1 MVWLLAVASAAIVSG
16 AGADTRLL
24 EAVKAGN
31 RQTVRTLLN
40 QHADANVREVDG
52 TTALHWAARNDD
64 AETAIALIRAGA
76 TANVANRYGVTPLFL
91 AATNG
96 NAALVETLLK
106 SGADAN
112 AVLPEG
118 QTVVMAAA
126 RTGAPAVVKALLAS
140 GADTNVHDGR
150 LGETALMWAAA
161 ENHADA
167 IDLLIEHGADVNARS
182 NPADFPRFSFGDGIV
197 ALMMTLP
204 RGHWTPMMYAARQ
217 GALNATRSLA
227 KGKANLDLQ
236 DPEGTTALMLAL
248 NNAHYDVAALLVD
261 QGADPNV
268 ADVTGM
274 TSLYAAVNMK
284 YPGRSAGSPAPRPR
298 QPNAEWQALLVHGA
312 DPNPRLLKPILMRH
326 HSGGDGA
333 LGEGAT
339 PLLRAAKTG
348 DVAMIR
354 LLLDRRADPTLTT
367 RNQTTAVMLAAGPA
381 GGGLGGSFP
390 VTDAE
395 KIAAITLLLDRGVDI
410 NAVDGTGQSALHVA
424 AGQAGAS
431 IVTALVQR
439 GAKLDLEDRQ
449 GRTPLDVAM
458 GIGGRGAPVPRTEI
472 VDLLRRFAGQ
482 VAAAPAR

>member
-1 MVWLLAVASAAIVSG
+1 
-16 AGADTRLL
+16 
-24 EAVKAGN
+24 
-31 RQTVRTLLN
+31 
-40 QHADANVREVDG
+40 
-52 TTALHWAARNDD
+52 
-64 AETAIALIRAGA
+64 
-76 TANVANRYGVTPLFL
+76 VANRYGVTPLFL

-96 NAALVETLLK
+96 NAAIVDALLK

-118 QTVVMAAA
+118 QTVMMAAA
-126 RTGAPAVVKALLAS
+126 RTGTPAVVKALLAS
-140 GADTNVHDGR
+140 GADPNVHDGR

-161 ENHADA
+161 ENHSGA
-167 IDLLIEHGADVNARS
+167 IDLLIAHGADVDARS

-204 RGHWTPMMYAARQ
+204 RGHWTPLMHAARQ
-217 GALNATRSLA
+217 GALDAARSLA
-227 KGKANLDLQ
+227 AGKADLDLQ

-248 NNAHYDVAALLVD
+248 NNAHYDVAALLVE

-274 TSLYAAVNMK
+274 TALYAAVNMNTQADL
-284 YPGRSAGSPAPRPR
+284 PGRPAPKPTGSRTPVDV
-298 QPNAEWQALLVHGA
+298 AQALLAHGA
-312 DPNPRLLKPILMRH
+312 DPNARLSKPILMRQ
-326 HSGGDGA
+326 HSGGDAA

-339 PLLRAAKTG
+339 PILRAAKAG

-367 RNQTTAVMLAAGPA
+367 RSQTTAVMLAAGPA
-381 GGGLGGSFP
+381 GGGLGGAFP
-390 VTDAE
+390 VTDAD
-395 KIAAITLLLDRGVDI
+395 KISAITLLLDRGVDI

-424 AGQAGAS
+424 AGQAGES

-439 GAKLDLEDRQ
+439 GAKLDLKDRQ

-458 GIGGRGAPVPRTEI
+458 GIGGRGAPVPRTAI
-472 VDLLRRFAGQ
+472 VELLRRL
-482 VAAAPAR
+482 R